1 MSSFAA
7 QLLAPGGGMIMI
19 PFIRGVIGCL
29 LFTTAGAFAFGVA
42 RLHMGILSFLSIGLL
57 LSISFFEKEYAKAM
71 SMRKT
76 DAVVSHTEGS
86 KPNDKTD

>member
-1 MSSFAA
+1 
-7 QLLAPGGGMIMI
+7 
-19 PFIRGVIGCL
+19 
-29 LFTTAGAFAFGVA
+29 
-42 RLHMGILSFLSIGLL
+42 MGILSFLSIGLL

-86 KPNDKTD
+86 KPNDKTDWRKPGEGKELYDGKLILLGEMIHT

>member
-1 MSSFAA
+1 
-7 QLLAPGGGMIMI
+7 
-19 PFIRGVIGCL
+19 
-29 LFTTAGAFAFGVA
+29 
-42 RLHMGILSFLSIGLL
+42 MGILSFLSIGLL